1 MKRKMFRYLLICMA
15 AYLLLAAVEIFL
27 LRPLVDM
34 ITMNFWVRLAIYCIL
49 LLIANP
55 LLTRVIADR
64 FDLNVSI
71 EEDEDA

>member
-1 MKRKMFRYLLICMA
+1 MA

-34 ITMNFWVRLAIYCIL
+34 ITMNFWARLAIYCIL

-55 LLTRVIADR
+55 LLTRMIADR

>member
-1 MKRKMFRYLLICMA
+1 MA

-55 LLTRVIADR
+55 LLTRMIADR